1 MATSGTGKLRNLR
14 EFMHPYSARMPTS
27 TTIPIV
33 VTVAGITA
41 LAEGQRFASYDFKIA
56 LEH

>member
-1 MATSGTGKLRNLR
+1 
-14 EFMHPYSARMPTS
+14 MHPYSALMPTS

-41 LAEGQRFASYDFKIA
+41 LAEGQRFASYDDLKIA